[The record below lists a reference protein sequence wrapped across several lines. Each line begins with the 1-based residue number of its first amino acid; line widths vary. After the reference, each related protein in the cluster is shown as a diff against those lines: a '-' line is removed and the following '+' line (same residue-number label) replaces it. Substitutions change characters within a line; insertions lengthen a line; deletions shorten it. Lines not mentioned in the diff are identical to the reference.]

1 MAKQNIIFLIVDS
14 FRADKFYGTNKT
26 SITPNID
33 KLIER
38 GTYYS
43 QTISVSDATLM
54 SWSSL
59 FTSKYAFRTGI
70 RSARFNKLDENT
82 ITYFQILKNHGYH
95 FYGLLP
101 TLSETIGLFP
111 TFENSDNLYD
121 LSQSMYDGIGK
132 NIIKKLESKSLK
144 EPWFFVIHIMDLHF
158 PLIVPQGFNEQKYGD
173 NSYEKTVS
181 SLDVWIGK
189 ILQKIDDKTLLV
201 ITADHG
207 SYIKSI
213 SIDGKNIDF
222 EENRQTQIVTSK
234 LSKKVPKFLQPVKDK
249 LFFSIE
255 NSRQKQKLEILNKLD
270 LKPHQRRALLSGRA
284 DRDHYLFDE
293 NIRIPLLFVGPNVS
307 KGKIISQQVR
317 SVDIMP
323 TVCELLGIQN
333 PPDIDGKNLLPFMEG
348 KETKEIHAYI
358 ESTPLVLSESNDV
371 IGIRTSKFKY
381 FRDKNDPK
389 KRIHLF
395 DLKNDPFEDTNIADS
410 KSDVVSDLESILQD
424 IIKNNPINKEVND
437 EESLDIENELRKLGY
452 V

>member
-1 MAKQNIIFLIVDS
+1 MAKQNIVFLIIDS
-14 FRADKFYGTNKT
+14 FRADKFYGANKI

-38 GTYYS
+38 GTYCS
-43 QTISVSDATLM
+43 QAVSVSDATLM

-82 ITYFQILKNHGYH
+82 ITYFQILKDYGYH

-121 LSQSMYDGIGK
+121 LNQSMYDGIGK
-132 NIIKKLESKSLK
+132 NIINKLESKSLK

-158 PLIVPQGFNEQKYGD
+158 PLTVPQEFDEQKYGN
-173 NSYEKTVS
+173 NSYEKIVS

-189 ILQKIDDKTLLV
+189 VLQKIDDKTLLV

-207 SYIKSI
+207 SYIKSVSI
-213 SIDGKNIDF
+213 SGKNIDF
-222 EENRQTQIVTSK
+222 EENQQSQIMISK
-234 LSKKVPKFLQPVKDK
+234 LSQKIPKFLHPIKDK
-249 LFFSIE
+249 LFFKIE
-255 NSRQKQKLEILNKLD
+255 DNQQKRKLKILNKLD

-284 DRDHYLFDE
+284 DKDHFLFDE
-293 NIRIPLLFVGPNVS
+293 NIMIPLLFVGPNIS

-323 TVCELLGIQN
+323 TVCELIGIKN
-333 PPDIDGKNLLPFMEG
+333 PPDIDGTSLLPLMEG

-381 FRDKNDPK
+381 FRNKNDPK
-389 KRIHLF
+389 KGVHLF
-395 DLKNDPFEDTNIADS
+395 DLNNDPLEDTNIADD

-424 IIKNNPINKEVND
+424 IIKNNPVNKEIND
-437 EESLDIENELRKLGY
+437 DESQDIENELRKLGY
-452 V
+452 M